1 MTLDKLTMEQL
12 HGSQLEIAEVIGME
26 AYRKLV
32 ASYGGSSIY
41 ISKADSVM
49 NGLRDAEIF
58 RRFDGSNYLELAH
71 AFNLAGHHLPP
82 EHRPGSTP
90 DDVLLKIP
98 PALCATSLFK
108 GGIAKLI

>member
-49 NGLRDAEIF
+49 KDSASVGATAQPILQESFWSFSSGISIF
-58 RRFDGSNYLELAH
+58 
-71 AFNLAGHHLPP
+71 
-82 EHRPGSTP
+82 
-90 DDVLLKIP
+90 
-98 PALCATSLFK
+98 
-108 GGIAKLI
+108 

>member
-1 MTLDKLTMEQL
+1 MTLDKLHMEQL
-12 HGSQLEIAEVIGME
+12 HGCQLEIAEVIGIE

-41 ISKADSVM
+41 ISKADSVR

-71 AFNLAGHHLPP
+71 AFTLAENTIRDIIYRQRTDREAHQM
-82 EHRPGSTP
+82 T
-90 DDVLLKIP
+90 
-98 PALCATSLFK
+98 FF
-108 GGIAKLI
+108 

>member
-12 HGSQLEIAEVIGME
+12 HGSQLEIAEVIGIE

-32 ASYGGSSIY
+32 ASYGSSIY

-71 AFNLAGHHLPP
+71 AFNLA
-82 EHRPGSTP
+82 ENTIRDIIYRQST
-90 DDVLLKIP
+90 DRE
-98 PALCATSLFK
+98 AHQMTFF
-108 GGIAKLI
+108 

>member
-1 MTLDKLTMEQL
+1 MTLDKLTIEQL
-12 HGSQLEIAEVIGME
+12 HGSQLEIAEVIGIE

-71 AFNLAGHHLPP
+71 AFNLAENHPGHHLPP
-82 EHRPGSTP
+82 EHRTGSTP
-90 DDVLLKIP
+90 DDALLRIP
-98 PALCATSLFK
+98 PALCATRE
-108 GGIAKLI
+108 A

>member
-41 ISKADSVM
+41 ISKADSVL

-71 AFNLAGHHLPP
+71 AFNLAENTIRDIIYRQSNEQEAHQM
-82 EHRPGSTP
+82 T
-90 DDVLLKIP
+90 
-98 PALCATSLFK
+98 LF
-108 GGIAKLI
+108 

>member
-12 HGSQLEIAEVIGME
+12 HGSQLEIAEVIGIE

-49 NGLRDAEIF
+49 NAEIF

-71 AFNLAGHHLPP
+71 AFNLA
-82 EHRPGSTP
+82 ENTIRDIIYRQST
-90 DDVLLKIP
+90 DRE
-98 PALCATSLFK
+98 AHQMTFF
-108 GGIAKLI
+108 

>member
-58 RRFDGSNYLELAH
+58 RRFDGSNIWNWH
-71 AFNLAGHHLPP
+71 THLIWRRTPS
-82 EHRPGSTP
+82 GTSSTARAP
-90 DDVLLKIP
+90 TGKH
-98 PALCATSLFK
+98 TR
-108 GGIAKLI
+108 